1 MASFLTT
8 KKAVAA
14 IDDIIRQAEKSLVM
28 ISYSVKI
35 HETLFQLIR
44 DAHKR
49 KVNITLVYG
58 NEKLKPKTKKQLQQ
72 LSNLSLYFI
81 PKLHAK
87 CFFNE
92 KSMVITSMNLY
103 DYSENNWEMGVLV
116 DRKQDNTI
124 YNAAC
129 KEANLIIGSSSTS
142 IAVQKKAIKGTRISK
157 RAKPDRK
164 LSVTAKTG
172 YCLQCGRVI
181 PFNFSKPYCLNCWK
195 KVKQDIDKE
204 FVTIEKYCHLC
215 LGRQETSIDKPLCY
229 TCWDK
234 IYHN

>member
-28 ISYSVKI
+28 ISYSVRI

-58 NEKLKPKTKKQLQQ
+58 NEKLKPETKKQLQQ

-116 DRKQDNTI
+116 DRKQDNDV
-124 YNAAC
+124 YNAAS
-129 KEANLIIGSSSTS
+129 KEAKLIIGSSTN
-142 IAVQKKAIKGTRISK
+142 IALQKKAIKDTRISK
-157 RAKPDRK
+157 RVKPDGRPAIK
-164 LSVTAKTG
+164 AKTG
-172 YCLQCGRVI
+172 YCLHCGRI
-181 PFNFSKPYCLNCWK
+181 TPFNFSKPYCLDCWK
-195 KVKQDIDKE
+195 DVKQGIDKE

-215 LGRQETSIDKPLCY
+215 LGRYETSIDKPLCY

-234 IYHN
+234 IYHR